1 MKVADIIRKKG
12 ATVIT
17 IHEYAPLS
25 AAIAIMHSHDLGS
38 LVVLDRQERVVGLL
52 TERDVVHAMAR
63 HPHSFSSV
71 HVHSVMNPHLCT
83 CTPDDQLKQAAACM
97 IRHRTAYL
105 PVIDHGRL
113 AGIVSMSDV
122 IGRRFDE
129 VEAEANVLREI
140 ILATH

>member
-12 ATVIT
+12 TAVIT
-17 IHEYAPLS
+17 IHEDAPLS
-25 AAIAIMHSHDLGS
+25 AAIAIMHAHDLGS

-52 TERDVVHAMAR
+52 TERDVVHALAR
-63 HPHSFSSV
+63 HPHNV
-71 HVHSVMNPHLCT
+71 TTIRVRSVMNPHVST
-83 CTPDDQLKQAAACM
+83 CGLNDQVKQAAALM

-105 PVIDHGRL
+105 PVMEEGRL

-122 IGRRFDE
+122 VQRRMDE
-129 VEAEANVLREI
+129 VEAETNVLREI